1 MTPEEEAAFQ
11 GISQGINQ
19 GMAFGNVDPYE
30 DVNAYGTPVVKTQK
44 SGLTRRGK
52 VAIAVAGVAIV
63 GGGTIWWNV
72 HSADV
77 EADRKEAA
85 ALEIQMK
92 KLELEELRIRNEAK
106 AKDEKSDKA
115 TAAARQASVNQC
127 VKDSSD
133 LVGKGYGSPS
143 KSDVI
148 ADCKQQY
155 DADMDGSDM
164 AAAGSSKD
172 ANGSDGG
179 GINSATLLGLVAG
192 GALVIAVAAN
202 KGKKAASS

>member
-30 DVNAYGTPVVKTQK
+30 DVNAYGSPVVKTQK
-44 SGLTRRGK
+44 TGLTRRGK
-52 VAIAVAGVAIV
+52 VAIAVAGAAIV

-72 HSADV
+72 HSAGV

-85 ALEIQMK
+85 ALEVQMK

-106 AKDEKSDKA
+106 AKNDEADKA
-115 TAAARQASVNQC
+115 AADARQASVNQC

-133 LVGKGYGSPS
+133 QVGDELGSPS

-148 ADCKQQY
+148 ADCQQQY
-155 DADMDGSDM
+155 DAGLDGSDM
-164 AAAGSSKD
+164 AAAGS
-172 ANGSDGG
+172 AEDGG
-179 GINSATLLGLVAG
+179 GADDKGINSAALLGLIAG
-192 GALVIAVAAN
+192 GGLVIAAAAN
-202 KGKKAASS
+202 KGKKAA

>member
-11 GISQGINQ
+11 GISHGINQ
-19 GMAFGNVDPYE
+19 GMTFGNVNPYE
-30 DVNAYGTPVVKTQK
+30 DVNAYGTSVVKPQK
-44 SGLTRRGK
+44 AGLTRRGK
-52 VAIAVAGVAIV
+52 IAIAVAGVAIV

-72 HSADV
+72 HSASV

-85 ALEIQMK
+85 ALQLQMK

-106 AKDEKSDKA
+106 AKEDKA
-115 TAAARQASVNQC
+115 DQAAAAARQARVDQC
-127 VKDSSD
+127 VKDLSD

-143 KSDVI
+143 RADVI

-155 DADMDGSDM
+155 GEGVNGSDM
-164 AAAGSSKD
+164 AAAAAEKGT
-172 ANGSDGG
+172 NGDGG

-202 KGKKAASS
+202 KGKKTAA

>member
-1 MTPEEEAAFQ
+1 M
-11 GISQGINQ
+11 NQ
-19 GMAFGNVDPYE
+19 GMTFGNVNPYE
-30 DVNAYGTPVVKTQK
+30 DVNAYGTSVVKPQK
-44 SGLTRRGK
+44 AGLTRRGK
-52 VAIAVAGVAIV
+52 IAIAVAGVAIV

-72 HSADV
+72 HSASV

-85 ALEIQMK
+85 ALQLQMK

-106 AKDEKSDKA
+106 AKEDKA
-115 TAAARQASVNQC
+115 DQAAAAARQARVDQC
-127 VKDSSD
+127 VKDLSD

-143 KSDVI
+143 RADVI

-155 DADMDGSDM
+155 GEGVNGSDM
-164 AAAGSSKD
+164 AAAAAEKGT
-172 ANGSDGG
+172 NGDGG

-202 KGKKAASS
+202 KGKKTAA

>member
-11 GISQGINQ
+11 GISQGISQ

-30 DVNAYGTPVVKTQK
+30 EMNAYGTPVVKPQK

-52 VAIAVAGVAIV
+52 VAVAVAGVAIV

-72 HSADV
+72 HSASV

-85 ALEIQMK
+85 ALQVQMK
-92 KLELEELRIRNEAK
+92 KLELEEMQIRNKAEAED
-106 AKDEKSDKA
+106 AKSDKA
-115 TAAARQASVNQC
+115 AAAARQARIDQC

-133 LVGKGYGSPS
+133 LIGKGFGSPS

-148 ADCKQQY
+148 ADCRQQY
-155 DADMDGSDM
+155 DAGVDGSDM
-164 AAAGSSKD
+164 AAAGSAQD
-172 ANGSDGG
+172 ANSSGG
-179 GINSATLLGLVAG
+179 EGINSATLLGLVAG
-192 GALVIAVAAN
+192 GGLVIAVAAN
-202 KGKKAASS
+202 RGRKAA

>member
-30 DVNAYGTPVVKTQK
+30 DVNAYGTPVAKPQK
-44 SGLTRRGK
+44 AGLTRRGK
-52 VAIAVAGVAIV
+52 VAIAVAGVAIA
-63 GGGTIWWNV
+63 GGGTVWWNV
-72 HSADV
+72 HSAGV

-85 ALEIQMK
+85 ALQVQMK
-92 KLELEELRIRNEAK
+92 KLELQELRIRNEAR
-106 AKDEKSDKA
+106 AKDEKSDQVD
-115 TAAARQASVNQC
+115 AAARQARVNQC

-133 LVGKGYGSPS
+133 VVGKGYGSPS
-143 KSDVI
+143 RSEVI

-155 DADMDGSDM
+155 DADADGSGM

-172 ANGSDGG
+172 TGG

-192 GALVIAVAAN
+192 GGLVVAVAAN
-202 KGKKAASS
+202 RGRKAASS

>member
-1 MTPEEEAAFQ
+1 MTPEEEDAFQ

-19 GMAFGNVDPYE
+19 GMTFGNVDPYE

-44 SGLTRRGK
+44 AGLTRRGK

-72 HSADV
+72 HSAGV

-85 ALEIQMK
+85 ALEIQLK

-106 AKDEKSDKA
+106 AKGEKADKA
-115 TAAARQASVNQC
+115 AAAARQASVNQC

-133 LVGKGYGSPS
+133 QGGKGFGSPS

-155 DADMDGSDM
+155 DADTDGSDM

-172 ANGSDGG
+172 ADGG
-179 GINSATLLGLVAG
+179 MNSATLLGLVAG
-192 GALVIAVAAN
+192 AGLVIAVAAN
-202 KGKKAASS
+202 KGKKTTA